1 MKENTI
7 PIRLFERE
15 FLVKTKE
22 PPEKIEKITN
32 FVNEYLSGIQKQKQ
46 FKDRLSLSLLATFN
60 IALEYSD
67 LKENYENL
75 TKKLDHKITYLINL
89 IDNFWDKNSC
99 GVRD

>member
-7 PIRLFERE
+7 PIKLFERE

-67 LKENYENL
+67 LKEDYKNL
-75 TKKLDHKITYLINL
+75 TEKLDHKITYLINL
-89 IDNFWDKNSC
+89 IDNFWDKDTC

>member
-1 MKENTI
+1 MKEDII

-46 FKDRLSLSLLATFN
+46 FKERLSLSLLATFN

-67 LKENYENL
+67 LKEEYKNL
-75 TKKLDHKITYLINL
+75 TEKLDHKIAYLINL
-89 IDNFWDKNSC
+89 IDNFWDKDTC

>member
-1 MKENTI
+1 MMENII

-22 PPEKIEKITN
+22 PPEKIEKITH
-32 FVNEYLSGIQKQKQ
+32 FVNEYLSGIQRQKQ

-60 IALEYSD
+60 IALEYSE
-67 LKENYENL
+67 LKEDY
-75 TKKLDHKITYLINL
+75 KKLDHKITYLINL

>member
-1 MKENTI
+1 MKEDII

-67 LKENYENL
+67 LKEEYENL
-75 TKKLDHKITYLINL
+75 TEKLDHKIAYLINL